1 MYRTAEEINAAIKK
15 CIYDLFEVA
24 LFDGEITEDEQALL
38 DQVKIDFEKLED
50 QLVSILKSDLD
61 ESEFQ
66 KVMNNFLKD
75 AATNAT
81 AVANED
87 DFITIDEQFLINS
100 MQDFIRD
107 IGAV

>member
-1 MYRTAEEINAAIKK
+1 MYRTTEEINGAIKK

-24 LFDGEITEDEQALL
+24 LFDGVISPDEQAIL
-38 DQVKIDFEKLED
+38 DQVKIDFEKLEKK
-50 QLVSILKSDLD
+50 LVSNLKSDLN

-66 KVMNNFLKD
+66 KTLNDFLKN
-75 AATNAT
+75 AAYNVT

-87 DFITIDEQFLINS
+87 DFITLDEQFLINS

-107 IGAV
+107 IGAL